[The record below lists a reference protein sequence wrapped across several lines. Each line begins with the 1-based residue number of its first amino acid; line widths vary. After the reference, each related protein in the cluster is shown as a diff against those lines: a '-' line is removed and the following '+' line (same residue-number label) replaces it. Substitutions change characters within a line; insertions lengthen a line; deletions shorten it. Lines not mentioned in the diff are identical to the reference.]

1 MGKLKMLDLFSGI
14 GGVSLGAEMTGCIET
29 VGFCEIE
36 PFCQKVLKKHWP
48 DVPIYTDIKELT
60 AEDVG
65 SVDIVAGGAPCQP
78 YSVNGK
84 RQGGKDERHLW
95 PEMFRLVRDIRPSWM
110 VFENVPGILSGTI
123 DEILS
128 DLESEGYKS
137 WTYVY
142 GANLFGAEH
151 KRNRVFVIAEKRAIW
166 PGEYI
171 WEEGWEE
178 PYCPVCRVEFGSNE
192 CFHDG
197 ITSWFDE
204 KISDDPDT
212 ESQRMERMWPE
223 GVKIPQPLVK
233 TLLPLRNSNG
243 QWETEPDFRR
253 TDDGIPGR
261 VDKHKS
267 ARLKALGNAVVP
279 QQIYPIFWAI
289 SQMEVQK

>member
-1 MGKLKMLDLFSGI
+1 MLKMLDLFSGI
-14 GGVSLGAEMTGCIET
+14 GGISLGAEMTGCIET

-48 DVPIYTDIKELT
+48 DVPIYPDIKELK

-65 SVDIVAGGAPCQP
+65 SIDIITGGAPCQP
-78 YSVNGK
+78 FSVAGK
-84 RQGGKDERHLW
+84 HTGTTDDRHLW
-95 PEMFRLVRDIRPSWM
+95 PEMFRLVRETRPSWII
-110 VFENVPGILSGTI
+110 FENVPGIISVAL
-123 DEILS
+123 DEIQ
-128 DLESEGYKS
+128 DNMEEEGYKS
-137 WTYVY
+137 WTFLY

-151 KRNRVFVIAEKRAIW
+151 KRNRVFAVAS
-166 PGEYI
+166 
-171 WEEGWEE
+171 
-178 PYCPVCRVEFGSNE
+178 SN
-192 CFHDG
+192 
-197 ITSWFDE
+197 SN
-204 KISDDPDT
+204 T
-212 ESQRMERMWPE
+212 ESQRMERLWPE
-223 GVKIPQPLVK
+223 GVEIPQPLVK

-289 SQMEVQK
+289 AELETGRGSSDD